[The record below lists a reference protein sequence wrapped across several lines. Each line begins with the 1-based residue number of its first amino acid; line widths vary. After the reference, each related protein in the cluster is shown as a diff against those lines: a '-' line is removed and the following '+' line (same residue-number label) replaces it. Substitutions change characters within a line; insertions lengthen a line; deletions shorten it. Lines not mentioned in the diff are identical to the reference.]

1 MFFGHKSGSVNRCMI
16 EPTNRLLEISKRYNS
31 KFTFFVDTGML
42 VSGGE
47 TEAFSSDLSLL
58 REQIKGWDYDGHET
72 GLHIHPHWED
82 TKWNDG
88 WKFDLSRYK
97 LSDFN
102 PEEVS
107 LIFDE
112 YYKVLQSYVNQE
124 IISYRAG
131 GWCIQPF
138 KAIQESMKR
147 NGLNIESSVFPG
159 GKNTNQPYYYDFTK
173 VPAKDHW
180 RFLDDV
186 CVENDQGVFTQFPI
200 SSQVYHPLFFWR
212 LFILGRLKPSKHKPI
227 GNGFPAK
234 GGGSKKDFLLKKN
247 LLCVSADGY
256 FVTQIEKSINKAVK
270 RGDKNLVVIGHP
282 KACTPFSL
290 NYLDQLLN
298 KISQKHEIVCLK
310 DLEK

>member
-1 MFFGHKSGSVNRCMI
+1 M
-16 EPTNRLLEISKRYNS
+16 
-31 KFTFFVDTGML
+31 
-42 VSGGE
+42 
-47 TEAFSSDLSLL
+47 
-58 REQIKGWDYDGHET
+58 
-72 GLHIHPHWED
+72 
-82 TKWNDG
+82 
-88 WKFDLSRYK
+88 
-97 LSDFN
+97 
-102 PEEVS
+102 
-107 LIFDE
+107 IFDK

-138 KAIQESMKR
+138 KDIQESMKR
-147 NGLNIESSVFPG
+147 NKLNIESSVFLG
-159 GKNTNQPYYYDFTK
+159 GKNTKQPYYYDFTK

-180 RFLDDV
+180 RFSDDV

-256 FVTQIEKSINKAVK
+256 FVTQIEKSINDFSGEEYGWWTYTISSGYDDYIVEEVLDSKGN
-270 RGDKNLVVIGHP
+270 RLYSETEEGFWDKMEYDDNGNITYREDSNGKWVV
-282 KACTPFSL
+282 
-290 NYLDQLLN
+290 
-298 KISQKHEIVCLK
+298 
-310 DLEK
+310 